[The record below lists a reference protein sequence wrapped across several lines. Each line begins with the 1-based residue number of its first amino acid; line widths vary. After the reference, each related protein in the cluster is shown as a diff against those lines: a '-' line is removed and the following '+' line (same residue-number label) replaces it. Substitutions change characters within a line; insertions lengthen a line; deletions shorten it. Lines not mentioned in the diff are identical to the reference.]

1 MNQQGI
7 IKLLL
12 TCSSDF
18 KKLYDKIITDL
29 SSAVSVSAKDA
40 STDEF
45 YNIERDCTPSE
56 KTKVQT
62 LLSQYSNALQGLI
75 QQGITRAVLLCAD
88 TQDKAL
94 KSYTRM
100 EGDEVDA
107 WRKDTSKAFLESRM
121 KRDKGLNLS
130 DRVWNYTQQTKSEF
144 ELAMSH
150 ALEDGISKGTSAE
163 SLGRKVRQYLNN
175 PDMMYRRYHTK
186 RLMSD
191 GTKKDVVEWRKRVID
206 EDGKVHFVKDD
217 LAKVGTGVYR
227 SARQNALRLTI
238 TETNMAYDF
247 ANCTR
252 WANEPFVLG
261 LRIRLSDAHP
271 DDDICDELEGD
282 YPKTFMWR
290 GWHPRCMC
298 SISPI
303 LMDRKSDEWKK
314 LRAMSDE
321 DYKKYQSP
329 NLVKN
334 VPKQFKQWC
343 DDNKDKLNAARE
355 KGKLPYFVRDNEKVV
370 GEIVGWE
377 EEKPITKKALSSR
390 EKILAAAK
398 ARHEARTDEQI
409 NDILSRWDERKYS
422 IAQRE
427 NFRSMEKTWGIKREV
442 SMDFEKA
449 NQGRGNINYLKGNAY
464 KVNCQSSV
472 VAHELRLRGF
482 DVTAQPNWKIDD
494 DPNKLSSGTWQCW
507 KNQDGTPMQMP
518 EAFAFKFKGVRM
530 SGTPVK
536 ETMQLIEEHTQEVG
550 RYHVSFSWKGRRY
563 GHIVTMERKADGTAL
578 WYDPQSGKRDFF
590 DKEYVKKI
598 YYVRAYRVDNL
609 LFDPKWNVVR
619 PLAKEALETSYNE
632 AVANYVRLNGK
643 KPKL

>member
-1 MNQQGI
+1 M
-7 IKLLL
+7 
-12 TCSSDF
+12 
-18 KKLYDKIITDL
+18 
-29 SSAVSVSAKDA
+29 
-40 STDEF
+40 
-45 YNIERDCTPSE
+45 
-56 KTKVQT
+56 
-62 LLSQYSNALQGLI
+62 
-75 QQGITRAVLLCAD
+75 
-88 TQDKAL
+88 
-94 KSYTRM
+94 
-100 EGDEVDA
+100 
-107 WRKDTSKAFLESRM
+107 
-121 KRDKGLNLS
+121 
-130 DRVWNYTQQTKSEF
+130 
-144 ELAMSH
+144 
-150 ALEDGISKGTSAE
+150 
-163 SLGRKVRQYLNN
+163 
-175 PDMMYRRYHTK
+175 
-186 RLMSD
+186 
-191 GTKKDVVEWRKRVID
+191 
-206 EDGKVHFVKDD
+206 
-217 LAKVGTGVYR
+217 
-227 SARQNALRLTI
+227 
-238 TETNMAYDF
+238 
-247 ANCTR
+247 
-252 WANEPFVLG
+252 LG
-261 LRIRLSDAHP
+261 LRIRLSEAHP
-271 DDDICDELEGD
+271 EDDICDELEGD

-303 LMDRKSDEWKK
+303 LMDRKSEEWKK

-334 VPKQFKQWC
+334 VPEKFKTWC
-343 DDNKDKLNAARE
+343 DTNKDKLNAARE

-370 GEIVGWE
+370 GEIVGW
-377 EEKPITKKALSSR
+377 KTKKELIM
-390 EKILAAAK
+390 EAAK

-449 NQGRGNINYLKGNAY
+449 NQGRGNINYSKGNAY

-518 EAFAFKFKGVRM
+518 EAFAFKFKGFRM
-530 SGTPVK
+530 SGIPVK
-536 ETMQLIEEHTQEVG
+536 ETVQLIEEHTQDVG

-590 DKEYVKKI
+590 DKEYAKKI
-598 YYVRAYRVDNL
+598 LYVRAYRVDNL

-632 AVANYVRLNGK
+632 AVANYVRLNGE
-643 KPKL
+643 KPKYKAYGIDGEKKGLLKYKEKLDAILKDNNIPIHQSRLEAAIKSKNDIQKFEKEYNMCKVVVKNGHKIEMLGEGGDDTKFDVLFDKKRGELKSVQSTSNLGKRVHEAIHQGAEVVIFEFKGDDIKSLKMEIQKYRNRGIDIYYYVKDEDVLIHL